1 MDTESALSSIP
12 NSNSRFWVIESE
24 EGREPRSLFRTC
36 PIIIFFIALRC
47 VATVTHGWRLLLL
60 AVSSAT
66 GNGVNTDEHLRDLRA
81 GLPVSHASFEL
92 SVSVSLEQQ
101 TLSPTP
107 PSQFYGHMSQLVYV
121 NMVYPCYSTWLAGC
135 HPGNSDDRAPSTPR
149 TVQFSPSRNLALCMI
164 IEVTGICRAHSI
176 VRRSSRKYFLEDWEV
191 RGSDVL
197 KVWGTGESPA
207 LGRSLSQ
214 HRMLAWISVLS

>member
-12 NSNSRFWVIESE
+12 NSDSRFWVIESE
-24 EGREPRSLFRTC
+24 EGREARSLFRTC
-36 PIIIFFIALRC
+36 PIIIFFIALRY

-107 PSQFYGHMSQLVYV
+107 PSQFYGHMSQLTCLCEHGLSMLFDMTCRLPSGKLRWQSPLDPSHCAILSEQESSFMYD
-121 NMVYPCYSTWLAGC
+121 YR
-135 HPGNSDDRAPSTPR
+135 GNRYLSS
-149 TVQFSPSRNLALCMI
+149 ALNCPE
-164 IEVTGICRAHSI
+164 IE
-176 VRRSSRKYFLEDWEV
+176 
-191 RGSDVL
+191 
-197 KVWGTGESPA
+197 
-207 LGRSLSQ
+207 
-214 HRMLAWISVLS
+214 